1 MLTRYDLK
9 IYLSSRIVVLFDL
22 VLCISDVR
30 ENMRLSSD
38 LRAVYDRVFLAFLL
52 HRPVDDS
59 FLTRYELKTNFNIF
73 FSHCYLTS
81 YVSRIF
87 SPLLSNLR
95 AVYDRITVFFYR
107 HVLVCFRD
115 TFRDQCFLPR
125 PVYIAFLTRYEV
137 KYYYFDLALV
147 CLFFPNF

>member
-1 MLTRYDLK
+1 
-9 IYLSSRIVVLFDL
+9 
-22 VLCISDVR
+22 
-30 ENMRLSSD
+30 MRLSSD

-95 AVYDRITVFFYR
+95 AVYDRITVFFFIGMFSFVSVILSETNVSYL
-107 HVLVCFRD
+107 VLFI
-115 TFRDQCFLPR
+115 L
-125 PVYIAFLTRYEV
+125 LS
-137 KYYYFDLALV
+137 
-147 CLFFPNF
+147 